1 MEAIAA
7 IATFAAE
14 NSALLTV
21 ASMGMQAIGA
31 IQQGNARAAQYE
43 QEKQAQERN
52 AQIAQENANIA
63 ARQGAANEE
72 AQRRKAAIM
81 AGEQRAAIAQAG
93 IDTSGTATDL
103 TEQSASL
110 AELDALNIRYN
121 ASLQQASYLNQA
133 GQASWAAENAGANA
147 STARTAGWLNAGAS
161 VLSGLGG
168 YARDQNALNAARK
181 GNTMPYGWT

>member
-1 MEAIAA
+1 MEAVAA

-63 ARQGAANEE
+63 ARQGTANEE

-93 IDTSGTATDL
+93 IGTSGTATDL

-147 STARTAGWLNAGAS
+147 STARTSGWLNAGAS

-168 YARDQNALNAARK
+168 YARDQNIIKYNKR
-181 GNTMPYGWT
+181 GGSFPT